1 MNKSRSSL
9 RIWLRARATAS
20 NKEVIVEKPVLMI
33 HGVGCGGDA
42 WDAVAPLMHA
52 RGWTPYTPTLFAQFR
67 VKDNPT
73 GQLSTLSLHDYV
85 EACKS
90 EALSIEKATGEEP
103 VLMGH
108 SMGGLI
114 VQKMAEQG
122 IGKAAILV
130 TPAAPIDC
138 AVRDLRVL
146 FTFAN
151 VLLKGD
157 PKASYKVWE
166 TGFKWG
172 VLNCVPRER
181 HAAIYANALY
191 DSGLVYENLGKP
203 ETDVHKVAVID
214 ERRITCPVLTIGGVQ
229 DRATVIAS
237 VRKIAQKYARIGG
250 DYREYDG
257 AAHWI
262 VDEPKTGQM
271 VTDICDWLATKGL

>member
-1 MNKSRSSL
+1 M
-9 RIWLRARATAS
+9 
-20 NKEVIVEKPVLMI
+20 EKPVLMI

-42 WDAVAPLMHA
+42 WDVVAPLMAA
-52 RGWTPYTPTLFAQFR
+52 RGWKPYAPTLFPQFR
-67 VKDNPT
+67 VKENPT
-73 GQLSTLSLHDYV
+73 GQLSTLSLNDYV
-85 EACKS
+85 EACKA
-90 EALSIEKATGEEP
+90 EALAIEKATGEEP

-108 SMGGLI
+108 SMGGII
-114 VQKMAEQG
+114 VQKLAEQG

-130 TPAAPIDC
+130 TPAPPVDC
-138 AVRDLRVL
+138 AVQDLRVL

-151 VLLKGD
+151 IVLKGD
-157 PKASYKVWE
+157 AKISYKVWK

-172 VLNCVPRER
+172 VLNMVPAER
-181 HAAIYANALY
+181 HDAIYANALY

-203 ETDVHKVAVID
+203 ALDPHKVSVID
-214 ERRITCPVLTIGGVQ
+214 ESRIDCPVLTIGGVQ

-262 VDEPKTGQM
+262 VDEPKTPTM
-271 VTDICDWLATKGL
+271 VTDICDWLAAKGL

>member
-1 MNKSRSSL
+1 M
-9 RIWLRARATAS
+9 
-20 NKEVIVEKPVLMI
+20 EKPVLMI

-42 WDAVAPLMHA
+42 WDVVAPLMEK
-52 RGWTPYTPTLFAQFR
+52 RGWTAYKPTLFPQFR
-67 VKDNPT
+67 VKENPT

-85 EACKS
+85 EACKA
-90 EALSIEKATGEEP
+90 EALAIEKSTGEEP

-130 TPAAPIDC
+130 TPACPVDC
-138 AVRDLRVL
+138 AVQDLRVL

-151 VLLKGD
+151 VVFKGD
-157 PKASYKVWE
+157 PKLSYKVWK
-166 TGFKWG
+166 TGFNWG
-172 VLNCVPRER
+172 VLNCVAKER
-181 HAAIYANALY
+181 HNEIYANALY

-203 ETDVHKVAVID
+203 QSDVHKVSVID
-214 ERRITCPVLTIGGVQ
+214 ERRINCPILTIGAVQ

-237 VRKIAQKYARIGG
+237 VRKMAQKYARVGG
-250 DYREYDG
+250 DYKEYDG

-262 VDEPKTGQM
+262 IDEPKTDEM
-271 VTDICDWLATKGL
+271 VTDICDWLVSKGLG

>member
-1 MNKSRSSL
+1 M
-9 RIWLRARATAS
+9 
-20 NKEVIVEKPVLMI
+20 EKPILMI

-42 WDAVAPLMHA
+42 WNVVAPLMQQQ
-52 RGWTPYTPTLFAQFR
+52 GWTPYTPTLFPQFR
-67 VKDNPT
+67 VSENPT

-90 EALSIEKATGEEP
+90 EALSIEKSTGEEP
-103 VLMGH
+103 VIMGH

-114 VQKMAEQG
+114 TQKLAEQG

-130 TPAAPIDC
+130 TPAPPVDC
-138 AVRDLRVL
+138 SVRDLRIL

-151 VLLKGD
+151 IVFRGD
-157 PKASYKVWE
+157 AKASYKVWK

-172 VLNCVPRER
+172 VLNMVAKDR
-181 HAAIYANALY
+181 HEDIYAHALY

-203 ETDVHKVAVID
+203 EQDTHKVSVID
-214 ERRITCPVLTIGGVQ
+214 ERKINCPILTIGGVQ

-250 DYREYDG
+250 DYKEYDG

-262 VDEPKTGQM
+262 IDEPRTGEM
-271 VTDICDWLATKGL
+271 VDDICSWLASKGL

>member
-1 MNKSRSSL
+1 M
-9 RIWLRARATAS
+9 
-20 NKEVIVEKPVLMI
+20 EKPVLMI

-42 WDAVAPLMHA
+42 WDVVGSLMKN
-52 RGWTPYTPTLFAQFR
+52 RGWTPYAPTLFPQFR
-67 VKDNPT
+67 VKENPT

-85 EACKS
+85 EACKL
-90 EALSIEKATGEEP
+90 EARAIETSTGEEP

-114 VQKMAEQG
+114 VQKMVEQG

-130 TPAAPIDC
+130 TSAPPIDC
-138 AVRDLRVL
+138 AVQDLRVL
-146 FTFAN
+146 FTFLN
-151 VLLKGD
+151 IVLKGD
-157 PKASYKVWE
+157 AKASYKVWK
-166 TGFKWG
+166 TGFEWG

-191 DSGLVYENLGKP
+191 DSGLVYENLAKP
-203 ETDVHKVAVID
+203 NVDVHKVAVID
-214 ERRITCPVLTIGGVQ
+214 ERRIDCPILTIGGVQ

-262 VDEPKTGQM
+262 VDEPKTPEM
-271 VTDICDWLATKGL
+271 VADICDWLAAKGL